1 MHEHHDEELILDLRN
16 DPNVT
21 DAEIAARLDGC
32 EQCLA
37 DFTEQRAVAELLAD
51 LEPVSLTGTERA
63 ELRTAVLA
71 EVAPAQVIPLAPRRA
86 WDWTR
91 LGTVAAA
98 LVGVVAVAG
107 LFSVIGGGGDEAT
120 SISEADS
127 VAASD
132 EASSD
137 LGALALESA
146 PRAGADGDD
155 SAEDQ
160 PESAFGGSSVAEPSS
175 LVLDLGPID
184 RTALRAELDGVR
196 RDVSAMTESSGIL
209 QRFAD
214 EVDASCITELADPGA
229 IRAIVTATVDGLD
242 VEVYFDNV
250 GGEFGFAGSDCS
262 VYDIP

>member
-1 MHEHHDEELILDLRN
+1 MHEHHEEELILDLRN
-16 DPNVT
+16 DPNAT
-21 DAEIAARLDGC
+21 HAEIAARLDGC

-37 DFTEQRAVAELLAD
+37 DLDEQRAIAAYLAD

-71 EVAPAQVIPLAPRRA
+71 EVAPAQVIPLAPKRA

-107 LFSVIGGGGDEAT
+107 LFTTIGGNDEAT
-120 SISEADS
+120 SISSQDS
-127 VAASD
+127 AAAAD
-132 EASSD
+132 EAESD
-137 LGALALESA
+137 LGALALEAA
-146 PRAGADGDD
+146 PSAGADGDD

-184 RTALRAELDGVR
+184 RTTLQAELDRVR
-196 RDVSAMTESSGIL
+196 SQVLAMTESSGIL
-209 QRFAD
+209 QRYAD
-214 EVDASCITELADPGA
+214 EVDASCTAELADPGA
-229 IRAIVTATVDGLD
+229 IRAIVTATVDGRV

-250 GGEFGFAGSDCS
+250 GGEFGYVSTDCS
-262 VYDIP
+262 SYDIP

>member
-16 DPNVT
+16 DPDAT
-21 DAEIAARLDGC
+21 DAAIAAHLDGC

-37 DFTEQRAVAELLAD
+37 DLAEQRAIAEVLAD

-71 EVAPAQVIPLAPRRA
+71 EVAPAPVIPLVPKRA

-107 LFSVIGGGGDEAT
+107 LFSTIGGNDEAT
-120 SISEADS
+120 NISNEDS
-127 VAASD
+127 VAAAD
-132 EASSD
+132 EAESD
-137 LGALALESA
+137 LGALALEAA
-146 PRAGADGDD
+146 PSAGADGDD

-160 PESAFGGSSVAEPSS
+160 PESDFGGSSVAEPSS
-175 LVLDLGPID
+175 LVLDLGRVD
-184 RTALRAELDGVR
+184 RTALQAELDR
-196 RDVSAMTESSGIL
+196 IRDEVLSMTESSGIL
-209 QRFAD
+209 QRYAD
-214 EVDASCITELADPGA
+214 EVDASCFTELADPGA

-242 VEVYFDNV
+242 VEVYFDNI
-250 GGEFGFAGSDCS
+250 GGEFGFAGTDCS
-262 VYDIP
+262 SYDIP